1 MSTSSYLSSRFAP
14 IQSFLSGSLGLARTS
29 WSVVSSCHPPD
40 DRLEADLTLTQHAC
54 LSLLKG
60 VRSTTGWWLGCQC
73 VTPTFYKNKIF
84 VQIGVHIKL

>member
-14 IQSFLSGSLGLARTS
+14 IPSFLSGSLVLARTS

-40 DRLEADLTLTQHAC
+40 DRLEADLTLRQHAC

-60 VRSTTGWWLGCQC
+60 GEEYYLLVAWVPVACFESWC
-73 VTPTFYKNKIF
+73 
-84 VQIGVHIKL
+84 